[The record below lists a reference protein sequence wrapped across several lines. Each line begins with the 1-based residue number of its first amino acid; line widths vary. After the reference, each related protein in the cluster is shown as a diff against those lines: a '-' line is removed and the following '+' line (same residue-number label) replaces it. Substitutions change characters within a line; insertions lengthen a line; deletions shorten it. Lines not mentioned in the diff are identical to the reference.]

1 MDEAIVV
8 EAELKLISQ
17 LYYGEKLSIA
27 EIERVTPFD
36 YVEIVRIVAEHKVNQ
51 LVN

>member
-1 MDEAIVV
+1 MEEEIVV
-8 EAELKLISQ
+8 EAELKLITK

-27 EIERVTPFD
+27 EIERVTPFG
-36 YVEIVRIVAEHKVNQ
+36 YAEIVKMIAEHKVNQ